1 MLKIKNIGQIVGML
15 AGDRIII
22 EAGDYRDV
30 LRKTGKEYFVFKIGA
45 RRDGNDYN
53 KEHDIVLA
61 KIPEI
66 NGKYRMFNM
75 GLQIA
80 TQIELNLSE
89 MQTPDELCLL
99 IRDVLEKTLIFYQTN

>member
-53 KEHDIVLA
+53 KEHNIVLA
-61 KIPEI
+61 KVAEL

-75 GLQIA
+75 GLQVA
-80 TQIELNLSE
+80 TEIQLNLSE